1 MAVTLI
7 DPCPAGRESLSGGAL
22 ATCLSYLEPE
32 PRSDA
37 VVLNSNGIAVVPV
50 SLGLAGRGGKT
61 VPSPYNLTT
70 PPFAPYPIS
79 LT

>member
-50 SLGLAGRGGKT
+50 SLGLAGRGGNT
-61 VPSPYNLTT
+61 VSSRSTFASVL
-70 PPFAPYPIS
+70 FAPIPV
-79 LT
+79 LVA